1 MGPTASLHIDSGRE
15 FRGAQRR
22 LLYLLQG
29 LAARGHSAR
38 LCCPRT
44 SPLYE
49 RSADAGILCAPLTL
63 RSELDFPSAVRLAR
77 LVRDA
82 PIDLVHAHDPQ
93 SFSIARAAQ
102 GISREPSL
110 QANLF
115 VTHLAVGN
123 DRSGRRQSAAASI
136 HHIASSRQVRDALV
150 RHGVDSACIAVVPDG
165 IDLGTIERHHGP
177 DARDPWEF
185 RARGLQ
191 VVGTV
196 GDMRRERN
204 HALLLQAFGLL
215 RGQLP
220 DVHLLVVGDGPMRPA
235 LEKRAQ
241 SLGLAEDVTF
251 AGRMECVSAAFAAMR
266 VFVLSSDAEE
276 PCSPILEAMAS
287 GTPVVTTATAGVLS
301 VARHGTS
308 ALVVPPRDAPALA
321 HAIGMILGQPDL
333 ASRLVHGGR
342 EVAAQHSVD
351 AMVEATL
358 AAYRSLGQFAEAGAE
373 RP

>member
-1 MGPTASLHIDSGRE
+1 VGPTASLHIDSGRE

-29 LAARGHSAR
+29 LTARGHSAR

-44 SPLYE
+44 SPMYE

-63 RSELDFPSAVRLAR
+63 RSDLDFPSAVRLAR
-77 LVRDA
+77 LVRDT

-102 GISREPSL
+102 GISHEPSL

-115 VTHLAVGN
+115 VTHHAVGAE
-123 DRSGRRQSAAASI
+123 RGSGRRQSAAPSV
-136 HHIASSRQVRDALV
+136 HHIASTRQVRDALV

-165 IDLGTIERHHGP
+165 VDLGTLERHPGP
-177 DARDPWEF
+177 DTRDPWEF

-191 VVGTV
+191 VVGTA

-215 RGQLP
+215 RGQVP
-220 DVHLLVVGDGPMRPA
+220 NVHLLVVGDGPMRPA

-251 AGRMECVSAAFAAMR
+251 AGRMECVSPAFAAMR

-276 PCSPILEAMAS
+276 PCSPILEAMAA
-287 GTPVVTTATAGVLS
+287 GTPVVTTATAGVLG

-321 HAIGMILGQPDL
+321 QAIALILAQPDL
-333 ASRLVHGGR
+333 ASRLVHGAR

-358 AAYRSLGQFAEAGAE
+358 AAYRSLGQFDAAGA
-373 RP
+373 P